1 MGEHYPY
8 IKFFA
13 DIIES
18 GVWAGLSSAA
28 KTLYLVLLKFSD
40 QHFKPVW
47 PSTEIL
53 LKLTGFKTKKSIIQG
68 KRDLIQAGL
77 LQVTPGT
84 GHTSSRYYFCFNYKG
99 SKIPPQGYIFGYP
112 GGGNGGISE
121 VSEKRPQGS
130 GEGNPN
136 HINITITNNQNQ
148 EPQKKKTNV
157 SLEDLEEKYGPSILS
172 DAFAKAK
179 ARGMEA
185 NIRYIQGICKNLMKT
200 DLEAVVPEFNQNHE
214 GPKEQEATWKGFLHW
229 SKERL
234 TRSSVEILERVRV
247 EPDGRTLCILD
258 PVPESLRM
266 IIAKYFTEEIRPPIL
281 VIFSAKT
288 EENRTTSAKY

>member
-18 GVWAGLSSAA
+18 GVWANLSSAA

-47 PSTEIL
+47 PSTEML

-84 GHTSSRYYFCFNYKG
+84 GHTSSRYYFCFNYQG
-99 SKIPPQGYIFGYP
+99 SKIPPQGYIFGHP
-112 GGGNGGISE
+112 GGGETGIPGVSGG
-121 VSEKRPQGS
+121 RPQGS
-130 GEGNPN
+130 GEGAPN

-148 EPQKKKTNV
+148 ELEKKK
-157 SLEDLEEKYGPSILS
+157 
-172 DAFAKAK
+172 
-179 ARGMEA
+179 
-185 NIRYIQGICKNLMKT
+185 
-200 DLEAVVPEFNQNHE
+200 
-214 GPKEQEATWKGFLHW
+214 
-229 SKERL
+229 
-234 TRSSVEILERVRV
+234 
-247 EPDGRTLCILD
+247 RT
-258 PVPESLRM
+258 
-266 IIAKYFTEEIRPPIL
+266 
-281 VIFSAKT
+281 
-288 EENRTTSAKY
+288 